1 MSGRKTSETLLGDF
15 RTDSPMLVLVAL
27 AVPVGVISALVAKA
41 LLSLIAEITNLVFF
55 RRLSP
60 VSFASASSSR
70 RLGHSRA
77 GHRCAHDRADGAIR
91 FGKNSR
97 PRNSRSARSDS
108 SGPQQN

>member
-27 AVPVGVISALVAKA
+27 AVLVGVISALVAKA

-60 VSFASASSSR
+60 VSFA
-70 RLGHSRA
+70 
-77 GHRCAHDRADGAIR
+77 
-91 FGKNSR
+91 
-97 PRNSRSARSDS
+97 
-108 SGPQQN
+108 